1 MLETDTG
8 RTAAESRQDLLAIG
22 PLLIGALLAPIDYF
36 IVNLTLPAIR
46 ADLAAEGWQLQ
57 FVISAYAVPYAL
69 GLIPGGRLGD
79 RFGRRR
85 LFLLGLTGFV
95 LASVGCGLATNAYAL
110 IAGRFAQG
118 IAVAMFLPQ
127 VLATFRAALAVR
139 HQTRVIAA
147 YGFVFGL
154 GAIVGQVGGGL
165 LLEADVLGLGWRA
178 IFWINVPVGLLALAG
193 ARAWAR
199 ENFGDRD
206 GSVDLAGAVSL
217 CLLIGLVIVPL
228 SLGRS
233 LGWPWWTFA
242 CLLAAVPLG
251 WWFVRFQRN
260 RTSVRPLVDVE
271 LIRGPVVWRG
281 LLLAFWF
288 YTDSIF
294 FLGFGLYLQEGLG
307 WSAVDAAM
315 LFLPFSAGF
324 IVGPL
329 VVPRLVALTGRYAV
343 TVGFAVI
350 AAGFGAQVA
359 ALATSNGPGAP
370 LVIGLVVAG
379 IGHGLVLSS
388 LTRVLMMGVQRRWA
402 GQISSLVS
410 SSMQLGSASGVAGFG
425 LVLFAALGGRTDAR
439 SYSAAFAVAESCL
452 TAALLGCLLLS
463 LSLARVLRTAAAVE

>member
-1 MLETDTG
+1 MFDTTETG
-8 RTAAESRQDLLAIG
+8 RSAAPGHDLLAIG

-36 IVNLTLPAIR
+36 IVNLTLPDIR

-57 FVISAYAVPYAL
+57 FVISAYATPYAL

-85 LFLLGLTGFV
+85 VFALGLAGFV
-95 LASVGCGLATNAYAL
+95 AASVVCGLATNIYLL

-127 VLATFRAALAVR
+127 VLATFRAVLDVR

-154 GAIVGQVGGGL
+154 GAILGQVGGGL
-165 LLEADVLGLGWRA
+165 LLQADVLGLGWRA
-178 IFWINVPVGLLALAG
+178 IFWINVPIGLLALAG
-193 ARAWAR
+193 ARAWMR
-199 ENFGDRD
+199 ENFGETS
-206 GSVDLAGAVSL
+206 GSVDLLGAVSL
-217 CLLIGLVIVPL
+217 CALIGMVIVPL
-228 SLGRS
+228 SLGRT
-233 LGWPWWTFA
+233 LHWPWWTFA
-242 CLLAAVPLG
+242 CLLAAVPLA

-260 RTSVRPLVDVE
+260 RTAVRPLVNID
-271 LIRGPVVWRG
+271 LIRRPVVWRG

-294 FLGFGLYLQEGLG
+294 FMGFGLYLQDGLG
-307 WSAVDAAM
+307 WSAVNAAL

-329 VVPRLVALTGRYAV
+329 VVPRLVAVAREYAV

-350 AAGFGAQVA
+350 VTGFGVQTA
-359 ALATSNGPGAP
+359 ALATSVRPGAA
-370 LVIGLVVAG
+370 LIAGLVVAG

-410 SSMQLGSASGVAGFG
+410 SSMQIGSASGVVGFG
-425 LVLFAALGGRTDAR
+425 LVMFAALGGGTGAHA
-439 SYSAAFAVAESCL
+439 YGAAFGTAAACL
-452 TAALLGCLLLS
+452 TAALVGCLLLS
-463 LSLARVLRTAAAVE
+463 LSLARVLRGARSE